1 MPFGLCNAPATFER
15 MIDNV
20 LRRSKWDICL
30 CYLDDIVVYGSTFKE
45 HLARLD
51 EVLRCIQQAGL
62 CLNYKKCHFATRQI
76 TILGHQFMLISK
88 TKEDFKTPFLISS
101 IGPKYF
107 GILRNLVFPEEVDQV
122 PFDKL
127 CMILL
132 KHFNPK
138 TNIIYERFIFQK
150 MDQKSAETISK
161 YMIRLKEQA
170 QRCNFGDFLQ
180 ESLRDRFVAG
190 IIDTSTQ
197 KKLLQEKN

>member
-1 MPFGLCNAPATFER
+1 MLMHCQGMFEKFDENLENFENY
-15 MIDNV
+15 I
-20 LRRSKWDICL
+20 
-30 CYLDDIVVYGSTFKE
+30 Y
-45 HLARLD
+45 RL
-51 EVLRCIQQAGL
+51 
-62 CLNYKKCHFATRQI
+62 K
-76 TILGHQFMLISK
+76 QFMLISK

-107 GILRNLVFPEEVDQV
+107 GSLRNLVFPEEVDQV

-138 TNIIYERFIFQK
+138 TNIIYEIFIFQK
-150 MDQKSAETISK
+150 MDQKSGETISK

-197 KKLLQEKN
+197 KKLLQEEKINF